1 MKIKLLR
8 LLLYPVAVVIICIIL
23 LFIWLIIPYDRVWEK
38 PENVPDSAV
47 WVGGCDGGNW
57 IELVDFKE
65 DTIRFRLYA
74 DWNGELILDADFVY
88 QKKDDTRLTKANWD
102 KYLNYF
108 DGEVICTQII
118 RDDNRY
124 CLLIPVFPAYYQGR
138 IIVK

>member
-1 MKIKLLR
+1 MKRDLFLLR
-8 LLLYPVAVVIICIIL
+8 SMV
-23 LFIWLIIPYDRVWEK
+23 
-38 PENVPDSAV
+38 
-47 WVGGCDGGNW
+47 
-57 IELVDFKE
+57 
-65 DTIRFRLYA
+65 

-88 QKKDDTRLTKANWD
+88 QKKDDIRLTKANWD

>member
-1 MKIKLLR
+1 MKVKLLR

-102 KYLNYF
+102 KYLDFF
-108 DGEVICTQII
+108 DGESIATNII
-118 RDDNRY
+118 RDNRY
-124 CLLIPVFPAYYQGR
+124 CHLIPVFPAYYQGR